1 MVTKACPGGTKK
13 VGNRCIAGKGGIR
26 GMRVTLASVGNLDF
40 RQDPSLPL
48 YGSEEDKTVKVR
60 SFKEAS
66 DVCRKFISRNVL
78 GSGNWAGGDILDDKG
93 KKIARVSYNG
103 RVWTLDDRPI
113 EV

>member
-1 MVTKACPGGTKK
+1 MNPKACPRGTKK
-13 VGNRCIAGKGGIR
+13 VGTTCVAGKGGIK
-26 GMRVTLASVGNLDF
+26 GMRVTLASVGNPDF
-40 RQDPSLPL
+40 RQDPDFPL
-48 YGSEEDKTVKVR
+48 YGSEANKIVKVK

-66 DVCRKFISRNVL
+66 NVCRKFISRNEL
-78 GSGNWAGGDILDDKG
+78 GSGNWDGGDILDDKG